1 MNEKSRKLKIKLEK
15 GSLPGYTLSIK
26 QKDRRSVLDKLVIEY
41 GWSNIVKKLN
51 ILYVYNKNRYP
62 QNAMKFRKD
71 MFYVQ
76 KKYKPSMSRKSKKPK
91 KSRKPRKSMKSNL
104 RKSIKKSRKR
114 MIRKSKL

>member
-15 GSLPGYTLSIK
+15 GSLPGYTLSMN
-26 QKDRRSVLDKLVIEY
+26 QKDRRSLLDKLVLEY

-51 ILYVYNKNRYP
+51 VLYVYNKNRYP
-62 QNAMKFRKD
+62 ENAMKFRKD

-76 KKYKPSMSRKSKKPK
+76 KKYRPSISRKSR
-91 KSRKPRKSMKSNL
+91 KSRKSIQRNPKKSNL

-114 MIRKSKL
+114 MIRKDKL